1 MDERQE
7 KITKMEHWLQTTC
20 PDCILIPAYK
30 SDGEKAKQ
38 PIISHKD
45 KTTEELWSEWHEKWR
60 HRVMSNDLSDVLII
74 LRAGLIVIDVDD
86 ASLATELEDRFVSM
100 RTTAIQKTRKGRH
113 YFFQRSPACEELPL
127 YDKSQGLVDAEGRT
141 LPIDIKTVCS
151 TKTGGLI
158 SIYPSRNKEWLRA
171 PYDYPPIVLP
181 EDIFEWI
188 KTHRKCS
195 QILPLGQNLKAEFDG
210 PLAEYDMESMT
221 SGFTSITTGS
231 TNTSLQRRHPYL
243 FEIEPDVLQDIVMS
257 CLSTARAD
265 EYSDWIAV
273 GMALKS
279 AGESNYA
286 LWVKFSERST
296 KFVGENECKAKWDSF
311 AASAAGPSPSSGEG
325 RERGQRS
332 VATILAMA
340 KRDNKDKYNAA
351 MANTLNSMVLNS
363 TSKSDIGRVAHK
375 LFGATHVCVSVP
387 KAWYVFEGHR
397 WTLDT
402 EGSYMWRRIR
412 EDLRQ
417 VYLAMAKQQ
426 QCIAEVSE
434 DIKGPTQNVKTMNKI
449 AQGLGETHV
458 KKAVLYESA
467 QFMSEGAKQFNDSLD
482 TACNLL
488 GFGNGVYDLDA
499 GVFRDGKPE
508 DRVTMSCGYDFA
520 DRDDPAI
527 QADIRAFVESTQ
539 ATAEMAEYLWRVMAY
554 MLHGRKYLE
563 LMWFWTGK
571 RGRNGKGTLV
581 TLMSYAFGDYFYA
594 PDAGIFMS
602 SLADKNTAGARPDI
616 AEMKGKR
623 VVMAS
628 EPDDV
633 GSSFKVNKLKGW
645 RGNDVISARSL
656 YQKMSSFRPQFGIV
670 ISMNDKPSLDKVD
683 NAIAQTLRIV
693 DFPHEFV
700 SEPKEAHH
708 RRIDTTLKAKFER
721 LPYRQQFMRM
731 LIREYRENYGALY
744 GVGAAIPTPEEV
756 MMSTRSYIEDN
767 DVVGDWLNGYYEKTS
782 NPKEYV
788 IFMELYNAF
797 KSDTN
802 TRDYKQRMFSAALDA
817 HLGPPSSLNGKR
829 TYRCLRRKTE
839 TGDDLESQIL
849 PANSAVGRI

>member
-1 MDERQE
+1 M
-7 KITKMEHWLQTTC
+7 
-20 PDCILIPAYK
+20 P
-30 SDGEKAKQ
+30 
-38 PIISHKD
+38 
-45 KTTEELWSEWHEKWR
+45 WH
-60 HRVMSNDLSDVLII
+60 
-74 LRAGLIVIDVDD
+74 
-86 ASLATELEDRFVSM
+86 AT
-100 RTTAIQKTRKGRH
+100 
-113 YFFQRSPACEELPL
+113 
-127 YDKSQGLVDAEGRT
+127 
-141 LPIDIKTVCS
+141 
-151 TKTGGLI
+151 
-158 SIYPSRNKEWLRA
+158 
-171 PYDYPPIVLP
+171 
-181 EDIFEWI
+181 
-188 KTHRKCS
+188 
-195 QILPLGQNLKAEFDG
+195 
-210 PLAEYDMESMT
+210 
-221 SGFTSITTGS
+221 
-231 TNTSLQRRHPYL
+231 
-243 FEIEPDVLQDIVMS
+243 
-257 CLSTARAD
+257 
-265 EYSDWIAV
+265 
-273 GMALKS
+273 
-279 AGESNYA
+279 
-286 LWVKFSERST
+286 
-296 KFVGENECKAKWDSF
+296 ECKAKWDSF
-311 AASAAGPSPSSGEG
+311 AAAGPSPSSVAA
-325 RERGQRS
+325 RERRHVS

-340 KRDNKDKYNAA
+340 KRDNKDMYNAA
-351 MANTLNSMVLNS
+351 MANTLNNMVLNS

-397 WTLDT
+397 WILDT

-434 DIKGPTQNVKTMNKI
+434 DIKGPTQNVKAMNRI
-449 AQGLGETHV
+449 AQGLGETHF

-482 TACNLL
+482 TTCNLL

-499 GVFRDGKPE
+499 GVFRDGKPG

-520 DRDDPAI
+520 DRDDLAV

-581 TLMSYAFGDYFYA
+581 TLLSYAFGDYFYA

-700 SEPKEAHH
+700 SEPKETHH

-731 LIREYRENYGALY
+731 LIREYRENYDTLY

-797 KSDTN
+797 KMDTN
-802 TRDYKQRMFSAALDA
+802 TREYKQRMFSAALEA

-839 TGDDLESQIL
+839 GDGDDLEVAGS
-849 PANSAVGRI
+849 